1 MSAIP
6 FNRDASARPGI
17 VETLTPLVRRV
28 VAPNPGP
35 FTFTGTNTF
44 LVGRGT
50 VAVIDPG
57 PAMDAH
63 LDALGDALAGETV
76 SHILVTHTH
85 ADHSP
90 LARRLKERLGG
101 TICGRAPAQARAP
114 VSGAVVEE
122 ESDAAFMPELVMSDG
137 ITLQGPGWT
146 LDAIATP
153 GHTGDHVCYA
163 LREDNTLFTGDHVM
177 GWSTSV
183 VAPPDGDMD
192 AYLASLAKIRKQN
205 FSVLR
210 PAHGN
215 AIGAPAPFLDA
226 YIEHRHMREA
236 QILGA
241 LEQGPSTIPAIVA
254 SLYRDVDP
262 HLHGAAGLSVFAHLI
277 RLVRAG
283 TVAAENELAL
293 NARYRLVR

>member
-6 FNRDASARPGI
+6 FNRDASARPG
-17 VETLTPLVRRV
+17 VAETLTPSVRRV

-44 LVGRGT
+44 LIGRGT

-63 LDALGDALAGETV
+63 LEALCEALEGETV

-90 LARRLKERLGG
+90 LARRLKNRLGG
-101 TICGRAPAQARAP
+101 IIAGRAPALARAP
-114 VSGAVVEE
+114 VSGAIVEE
-122 ESDAAFMPELVMSDG
+122 EHDTTFAPELIMDDG
-137 ITLQGPGWT
+137 VTLSGPGWT
-146 LDAIATP
+146 LDAVTTP

-163 LREDNTLFTGDHVM
+163 LREENTLFTGDHVM

-192 AYLASLAKIRKQN
+192 AYLASLDKVRIQN

-210 PAHGN
+210 PAHGG
-215 AIGAPAPFLDA
+215 AIGEPAPFLDA

-236 QILGA
+236 QILAA
-241 LEQGPSTIPAIVA
+241 LEQGPSPIPAIVA
-254 SLYRDVDP
+254 ALYRDVDP

-277 RLVRAG
+277 RMARAG
-283 TVAAENELAL
+283 TVAADGEISLS
-293 NARYRLVR
+293 ARYRLVR